1 LKPHSNQIK
10 IDGKN
15 SKIFGNIYPKKQE
28 IFLNSKIHIIS
39 MKAKKKMAPKYY
51 ITFFRE
57 EKEYE
62 NETMSAEEALPEE

>member
-1 LKPHSNQIK
+1 
-10 IDGKN
+10 
-15 SKIFGNIYPKKQE
+15 
-28 IFLNSKIHIIS
+28 